1 MSGSTHVAFIRSFI
15 PAPRTTTRRCW
26 KCGTI
31 RAHKLEAQGV
41 RRPKGV
47 HQGRSQHR
55 VRLVTPW
62 GTYVYRKVAKR
73 GARAEANLDGSKSSP
88 GYQPLHFLQDHI
100 EKCGDIIA
108 IKTNIRPFAAYR
120 AKVCYPRTTDRRVY
134 IKSVHIHR
142 LLSKPDEGTDM
153 ENRMMHPRQLKTW
166 RVG

>member
-1 MSGSTHVAFIRSFI
+1 MYTEKSPNEVGGRKQTLT
-15 PAPRTTTRRCW
+15 AP
-26 KCGTI
+26 
-31 RAHKLEAQGV
+31 
-41 RRPKGV
+41 
-47 HQGRSQHR
+47 
-55 VRLVTPW
+55 
-62 GTYVYRKVAKR
+62 KVAL
-73 GARAEANLDGSKSSP
+73 GINLL
-88 GYQPLHFLQDHI
+88 LHFLQDHA